1 MRETHRRRYRLILLQ
16 PIITISSNIHEFLVQ
31 IFYNSQKNVTGVQDV
46 DIGLYE
52 AVKTAGKHFR
62 AGSEMTWSQRFR
74 RLHTAWFA
82 VSQLQHPATHVCGLE
97 FRHLSVVFPLSIDS
111 TVIKPRMVFKQSGQL
126 NEGVLQ
132 LLDSFRERGGTFVTR
147 CQVYNCTGR
156 SDYLYRLFIIK
167 CSSLNNSFFKTSQ
180 PNFASIYA
188 PLLQKFGPPCVFP
201 SLFVCFI
208 FCSNAHVSKGTV
220 KTLIAKECIYK

>member
-1 MRETHRRRYRLILLQ
+1 MRETHRSRYRLILLQ

-31 IFYNSQKNVTGVQDV
+31 IFYNSQKNVTGVQDD

-132 LLDSFRERGGTFVTR
+132 LLDSFREPLLLVARFTTVQDARITSTDCSLSNAVVSTIVFLKLHSQILPVSMHLYCRNLAHLVSSHHCLFV
-147 CQVYNCTGR
+147 
-156 SDYLYRLFIIK
+156 
-167 CSSLNNSFFKTSQ
+167 SFFVLMHMSQ
-180 PNFASIYA
+180 KG
-188 PLLQKFGPPCVFP
+188 L
-201 SLFVCFI
+201 
-208 FCSNAHVSKGTV
+208 SK
-220 KTLIAKECIYK
+220 L